1 MSLKTFYNRFIYSF
15 PIQLVVMHL
24 KKNQIMMLY
33 WLLLFAFITESI
45 AKKFGVPFLFLDPE
59 YMGKVGVTSFFIMGT
74 SLGAFIMSF
83 NISSFILNSFR
94 FPFLATLSRTF
105 LKYAHNNFII
115 PLAFILVYC
124 YQIINFQ
131 YYNQLKPI
139 EEISANLIAFITG
152 IMVVMTLTLR
162 YFMHTNKDIHKLF
175 GVKHADDDETAPIR
189 IYDTNDT
196 SFSRRNNWRV
206 DTYINFPLKVKIV
219 RDTRHYKRYM
229 LERVFRQNHINA
241 AVVEI
246 VVFST
251 FIILGLFRDYAW
263 FRIPAGASV
272 MLLFTMFIML
282 SGVFRYWLKAWAN
295 TALIMTF
302 ILLNLLSKFEV
313 VNPRSQA
320 YGLNYKGTKAI
331 YSKESLINSVNDS
344 IQTADIKHTQAIL
357 NKWKAYWTAKGV
369 DKPKMVLLNVSG
381 GGLRSC
387 VFTFRTLQMIDSV
400 YGGELMKHTALICG
414 SSGGMISATYY
425 RELFLDKKTEL
436 LKANASGDDHLL
448 RNTGKDLLN
457 SLSVSATVSDL
468 FLNMQGFSDGR
479 YRYIKDRAYA
489 WEEQYNENTG
499 YVLNKRLRDY
509 YEPELNAEIP
519 MMIMSPTII
528 NDGRALHISAQP
540 ISYML
545 QSPGLEHS
553 SLQQAPNG
561 VEFSR
566 FFKDQ
571 DASNIRVTSALR
583 MNSAFPYIMPAVSLP
598 SDPAIEVMDA
608 GIRDNYGT
616 MNSVQF
622 MYIFRNWIQEN
633 TSGVVM
639 IQIRDTYKQAKVE
652 NNSVKTIFEK
662 MLAPM
667 RNVSG
672 NFIIMQDYS
681 FDRYLEYA
689 SSFLNT
695 PLEYILFQMPE
706 TQEKISLSWH
716 LTEKEKNFLK
726 DAPLNTEN
734 REALNKLTTIL
745 PVKVYRPEAFLKR
758 Y

>member
-1 MSLKTFYNRFIYSF
+1 
-15 PIQLVVMHL
+15 
-24 KKNQIMMLY
+24 
-33 WLLLFAFITESI
+33 
-45 AKKFGVPFLFLDPE
+45 
-59 YMGKVGVTSFFIMGT
+59 MGT

-105 LKYAHNNFII
+105 LKYTHNNFIV
-115 PLAFILVYC
+115 PLAFILLYC
-124 YQIINFQ
+124 YQIFDFQ
-131 YYNQLKPI
+131 YNYQLKPAS
-139 EEISANLIAFITG
+139 EIATDLAAFITG
-152 IMVVMTLTLR
+152 IAFVITITLR
-162 YFMHTNKDIHKLF
+162 YFIHTNKDIFNLF
-175 GVKHADDDETAPIR
+175 GIHHADNDETTPVR
-189 IYDTNDT
+189 IYPTNGNR
-196 SFSRRNNWRV
+196 FNRRTNWRV
-206 DTYINFPLKVKIV
+206 DTYINFPVKVKLV

-229 LERVFRQNHINA
+229 LEHVFRQNHINA

-246 VVFST
+246 VVFMT

-263 FRIPAGASV
+263 VRIPAAASV
-272 MLLFTMFIML
+272 MLLFTMVIML

-295 TALIMTF
+295 TALIVSF
-302 ILLNLLSKFEV
+302 LLLNLLSKFEV
-313 VNPRSQA
+313 INPRSQA
-320 YGLNYKGTKAI
+320 YGLNYKGSKAV

-344 IQTADIKHTQAIL
+344 LQTSDIKHTQAIL
-357 NKWKAYWTAKGV
+357 NKWKAYWAAKGV

-400 YGGELMKHTALICG
+400 YHGELLKHTTLICG
-414 SSGGMISATYY
+414 SSGGMLSATYY
-425 RELFLDKKTEL
+425 RELFLDKKEEL
-436 LKANASGDDHLL
+436 LKSNATGDNHFLT
-448 RNTGKDLLN
+448 NTGKDLLN

-468 FLNMQGFSDGR
+468 FLNMQGFSDGH

-499 YVLNKRLRDY
+499 NVFNKRLHDY
-509 YEPELNAEIP
+509 YEPEVNAEIP
-519 MMIMSPTII
+519 MLIMSPTII
-528 NDGRALHISAQP
+528 NDGRALHISSQP

-545 QSPGLEHS
+545 QSPNLEHT
-553 SLQQAPNG
+553 SLMQAPNG

-571 DASNIRVTSALR
+571 DAGNIRVTSALR

-622 MYIFRNWIQEN
+622 MYIFRNWIEEN

-639 IQIRDTYKQAKVE
+639 IQIRDTYKQPKVE
-652 NNSVKTIFEK
+652 DNSVKTIFEK
-662 MLAPM
+662 LMAPM

-672 NFIIMQDYS
+672 NFIIMQDYTH
-681 FDRYLEYA
+681 DRYLEYA
-689 SSFLNT
+689 SGFLHK

-726 DAPLNTEN
+726 AAPLNSEN
-734 REALNKLTTIL
+734 RASLNKLTTIL
-745 PVKVYRPEAFLKR
+745 PVIVNRPEASLKR
-758 Y
+758 